1 MHRQVEAIVYAHNI
15 LAYQLASQSGVFKPE
30 NVLGTS
36 NKLDL
41 FIILL
46 LVLPLI
52 IEFVKPL
59 KQKLKSLSQGGNLSA
74 INASL
79 GAGLIFIHDF
89 TNPYVSMT
97 FLTLGFILFFIT
109 YAVSL
114 AALKE
119 LKFEKQ
125 KGK

>member
-1 MHRQVEAIVYAHNI
+1 M
-15 LAYQLASQSGVFKPE
+15 
-30 NVLGTS
+30 GTS

-52 IEFVKPL
+52 IEFVNPL
-59 KQKLKSLSQGGNLSA
+59 KLKLKSLSQSGHFSI

-79 GAGLIFIHDF
+79 GAGLIFVHDF

-109 YAVSL
+109 YAISL
-114 AALKE
+114 ATLKE
-119 LKFEKQ
+119 ATSEK
-125 KGK
+125 